1 MTFAA
6 FGIALAL
13 AAFLVVNVLLSLAVA
28 LTAGAIQRALASVP
42 LRPRAGVLLGLR
54 LFPAAAA
61 TFVSAGLVVPAYLLL
76 EPAEAGEAVTLPLAL
91 MASAALALMV
101 AGMVRG
107 ARSLSATA
115 RLVRAWEAEAEPITV
130 GGTIVRAVPVSR
142 VRDGAPVF
150 ALVGWRR
157 PRIYVSSG
165 VLETLTPAEIQ
176 AAVDH
181 ERAHLGAGD
190 NLKRLLIRSAPDV
203 LGLCAASRA
212 IEEAWGQTAEALADD
227 DASAGRPQVALALAA
242 SLVKVA
248 RLSPPPAVDLPMS
261 ALHDGGD
268 VEARVRRLL
277 GSAGHAL
284 GRPAAHATS
293 AAALGVL
300 AAAAL
305 VAVSGWAL
313 PAVHTVLEAAVRV
326 LGLLG

>member
-1 MTFAA
+1 ML
-6 FGIALAL
+6 LA
-13 AAFLVVNVLLSLAVA
+13 
-28 LTAGAIQRALASVP
+28 
-42 LRPRAGVLLGLR
+42 LR

-61 TFVSAGLVVPAYLLL
+61 TFVGAGLVVPAYLLL
-76 EPAEAGEAVTLPLAL
+76 EPADAGERVTLPLAL
-91 MASAALALMV
+91 MASAALALVV

-130 GGTIVRAVPVSR
+130 GGTSGGAVPVSR
-142 VRDGAPVF
+142 VRDDAPVF

-190 NLKRLLIRSAPDV
+190 NLKRMLIRSAPDV
-203 LGLCAASRA
+203 LGLCAASRG
-212 IEEAWGQTAEALADD
+212 IEEAWGRTAEALADD

-248 RLSPPPAVDLPMS
+248 RLSPPPAAGLPMS

-268 VEARVRRLL
+268 VEARVRRLV
-277 GSAGHAL
+277 GSAGHAI
-284 GRPAAHATS
+284 GRPARATS

-313 PAVHTVLEAAVRV
+313 PAVHAAPRGRRARARPPRLTRV
-326 LGLLG
+326 PWRS